1 MIAITGIAY
10 GISRTIVRNHAV
22 GAAEIIWTC
31 CDTKSSPVSSRTTRK
46 AQNAFW

>member
-10 GISRTIVRNHAV
+10 GISRMIVRNHAV
-22 GAAEIIWTC
+22 GAAEIIWSC
-31 CDTKSSPVSSRTTRK
+31 CDDEVEPGEHQDDEN